1 MHRQT
6 KTKRKINQPNKK
18 EQIKKKK
25 KKVKERMY
33 QERELFIECMSKKS
47 HY

>member
-18 EQIKKKK
+18 EQIKKSQRKNVSGTGTFYWVHEQ
-25 KKVKERMY
+25 KKVIIDTE
-33 QERELFIECMSKKS
+33 
-47 HY
+47 